1 MYMYICMPMH
11 AVISCVHI
19 IFFRFLLIRIKF
31 RMQLISEVQKLVD
44 QVAFADKLGTVAL
57 NSRGSSVEGA
67 LRHPSG
73 A

>member
-1 MYMYICMPMH
+1 
-11 AVISCVHI
+11 
-19 IFFRFLLIRIKF
+19 
-31 RMQLISEVQKLVD
+31 MQKYAD

-57 NSRGSSVEGA
+57 NSRGSSVESA

>member
-1 MYMYICMPMH
+1 MPIH
-11 AVISCVHI
+11 AVISCIHI
-19 IFFRFLLIRIKF
+19 ILVHLLLIRIKF
-31 RMQLISEVQKLVD
+31 RMQLISEMQKYAD

-57 NSRGSSVEGA
+57 NSRGSSVESA